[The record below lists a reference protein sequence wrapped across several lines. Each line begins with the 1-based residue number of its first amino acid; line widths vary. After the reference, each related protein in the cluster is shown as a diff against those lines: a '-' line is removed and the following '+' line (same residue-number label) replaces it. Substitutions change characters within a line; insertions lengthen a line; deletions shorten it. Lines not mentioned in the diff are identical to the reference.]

1 MLFLY
6 ITLLRVL
13 LGINLLNMETMPK
26 KIKKVID
33 EFQIELMD
41 MGYSQELRWTYGKVC
56 RLFGEWAD
64 DHAIDFM
71 SEDAIR
77 AYSLEKIG
85 CWDAALNL
93 PSKDRITLRALR
105 LLNNF
110 FKGEPFEGRTP
121 LKEHRFYTNLKD
133 HVHSYLRWC
142 DEEKGYRHST
152 IQYKFWILC
161 RYDNFLHDKILDLK
175 DVTMGLN
182 EEFFSSDACGNRTS
196 YKSTVREM
204 LQYMFGLNIIGKDLS
219 PYVLKEPKRSKHF
232 EIPTTYTIE
241 EIKSLLGA
249 IDRSTPKGKRDYLV
263 ILLAAEYGMRAS
275 DIVRLSLKHI
285 DWEHNTISFRQYK
298 TDVPVQYPLL
308 SSVGNSIIDYLRHGR
323 PTEVNDVI
331 IVSHDHV
338 TRGKLLTTAT
348 IHSIV
353 TAAFR
358 RSQIQGWQ
366 QKKHGPHSLR
376 FSLAS
381 NMLKLGIGFQVIST
395 ALGHSSTES
404 TKAYVKID
412 IDRLRECSLPVP
424 KLYSHWYT
432 DGKEEEK

>member
-1 MLFLY
+1 MK
-6 ITLLRVL
+6 
-13 LGINLLNMETMPK
+13 TMQK
-26 KIKKVID
+26 KIKKFID
-33 EFQIELMD
+33 EFQLELID

-56 RLFGEWAD
+56 RLFGEWVD
-64 DHAIDFM
+64 DYTIDSV
-71 SEDAIR
+71 SEETIR
-77 AYSLEKIG
+77 AYSLEKTG
-85 CWDAALNL
+85 CWEAAINL
-93 PSKDRITLRALR
+93 PNKDRITLRVLR
-105 LLNNF
+105 MLNNF

-121 LKEHRFYTNLKD
+121 LKEYRFYTILKD

-142 DEEKGYRHST
+142 EEEKGYRPTT
-152 IQYKFWILC
+152 IRYKYWILC
-161 RYDNFLHDKILDLK
+161 RYDNFLHDKMLDLK
-175 DVTMGLN
+175 DVTIELN
-182 EEFFSSDACGNRTS
+182 EEFFASDACGNRTS

-204 LQYMFGLNIIGKDLS
+204 LQYLFDFSILGKDLS
-219 PYVLKEPKRSKHF
+219 LYVLKEPTRSKHL
-232 EIPTTYTIE
+232 EIPTTYSAE

-263 ILLAAEYGMRAS
+263 VLLAAEYGMRAS

-285 DWEHNTISFRQYK
+285 DWERNTISFSQYK

-308 SSVGNSIIDYLRHGR
+308 SSVGNAIIDYLRHGR
-323 PTEVNDVI
+323 PSGANDVI
-331 IVSHDHV
+331 IVSHDNV
-338 TRGKLLTTAT
+338 TRGKLLSTPT

-381 NMLKLGIGFQVIST
+381 NMLKQGVSFQVISS

-404 TKAYVKID
+404 TKVYVKID

-424 KLYSHWYT
+424 KLHSRWYT
-432 DGKEEEK
+432 EGKEDAK

>member
-1 MLFLY
+1 MK
-6 ITLLRVL
+6 
-13 LGINLLNMETMPK
+13 TMPK

-33 EFQIELMD
+33 EFQLELID
-41 MGYSQELRWTYGKVC
+41 MGYSNNVRWRYGKVC
-56 RLFGEWAD
+56 RLFSQWAYRQS
-64 DHAIDFM
+64 IDRI
-71 SEDAIR
+71 SEKVIR
-77 AYSLEKIG
+77 TYTLEKTG
-85 CWDAALNL
+85 CWEAAINL
-93 PSKDRITLRALR
+93 PDKDRITLRALR
-105 LLNNF
+105 LLSNF
-110 FKGEPFEGRTP
+110 LNGEPFEGRTP
-121 LKEHRFYTNLKD
+121 LKEHQFYTILKD
-133 HVHSYLRWC
+133 HVHPYLRWC
-142 DEEKGYRHST
+142 EEEKGHRPTT

-161 RYDNFLHDKILDLK
+161 RYDNFLHDKMLDLK
-175 DVTMGLN
+175 DVTIGLN
-182 EEFFSSDACGNRTS
+182 EEFFASDVCGNRNS

-204 LQYMFGLNIIGKDLS
+204 YQYLFNFSILHKDLS
-219 PYVLKEPKRSKHF
+219 PYVLKEPRRSRRA
-232 EIPTTYTIE
+232 EIPTTYTTG

-263 ILLAAEYGMRAS
+263 VLLAAEYGMRAS

-285 DWEHNTISFRQYK
+285 DWERNTVSFSQYK

-308 SSVGNSIIDYLRHGR
+308 SSIGNAIIDYLRHGR
-323 PTEVNDVI
+323 PTVVNDVI
-331 IVSHDHV
+331 ILSHDHV
-338 TRGKLLTTAT
+338 TLGKLLSTAT

-381 NMLKLGIGFQVIST
+381 NMLKQEIGFQVIST

-404 TKAYVKID
+404 TKTYVKID

-424 KLYSHWYT
+424 SLNSYWYT
-432 DGKEEEK
+432 ERKEDAK

>member
-1 MLFLY
+1 
-6 ITLLRVL
+6 
-13 LGINLLNMETMPK
+13 MPK

-33 EFQIELMD
+33 EFQFELID
-41 MGYSQELRWTYGKVC
+41 MGYSQELRWKYGKVC
-56 RLFGEWAD
+56 RLFGEWAYYQS
-64 DHAIDFM
+64 IDRV
-71 SEDAIR
+71 SEEAIR
-77 AYSLEKIG
+77 AYALEKTG
-85 CWDAALNL
+85 RWEAAINL

-105 LLNNF
+105 LLNSF
-110 FKGEPFEGRTP
+110 FKGEAFEVRTP
-121 LKEHRFYTNLKD
+121 LQEHRFYTILKD
-133 HVHSYLRWC
+133 YVHPYLRWC
-142 DEEKGYRHST
+142 EEEKGYRPST
-152 IQYKFWILC
+152 IRDKFWILC
-161 RYDNFLHDKILDLK
+161 RYDNFLYDKMLDLEN
-175 DVTMGLN
+175 VTIGLN
-182 EEFFSSDACGNRTS
+182 EEFFASDACGNRTS

-204 LQYMFGLNIIGKDLS
+204 LQYLFDFSILDKDLS
-219 PYVLKEPKRSKHF
+219 PYVLKEPNRSKRL
-232 EIPTTYTIE
+232 EIPTTYTTD

-263 ILLAAEYGMRAS
+263 VLLAAEYGMRAS

-285 DWEHNTISFRQYK
+285 DWERNTVMFSQYK

-308 SSVGNSIIDYLRHGR
+308 SSVGNAVIDYLRHGR
-323 PTEVNDVI
+323 LTEVDDVI

-338 TRGKLLTTAT
+338 TRGKRLSTPT

-366 QKKHGPHSLR
+366 KKKHGPHSLR

-381 NMLKLGIGFQVIST
+381 NMLKQGIGFQVIST

-412 IDRLRECSLPVP
+412 INHLRECSLPVP
-424 KLYSHWYT
+424 NLNSYWYT
-432 DGKEEEK
+432 DGKEDAK

>member
-1 MLFLY
+1 MQ
-6 ITLLRVL
+6 
-13 LGINLLNMETMPK
+13 K

-33 EFQIELMD
+33 EFQLELTD
-41 MGYSQELRWTYGKVC
+41 MGYSQELCWTYGKVC

-64 DHAIDFM
+64 DHAIDCV
-71 SEDAIR
+71 SEVAIR

-85 CWDAALNL
+85 CWDAAINL

-105 LLNNF
+105 LLNSF
-110 FKGEPFEGRTP
+110 FKGEPFEVRIP
-121 LKEHRFYTNLKD
+121 LKEHRFYTILKD
-133 HVHSYLRWC
+133 HVHPYMLWC
-142 DEEKGYRHST
+142 EEEKGYRPST
-152 IQYKFWILC
+152 IQNKFWILC

-175 DVTMGLN
+175 DVTIGLN

-204 LQYMFGLNIIGKDLS
+204 LQYLFGFSILGNDLS
-219 PYVLKEPKRSKHF
+219 PYVLKEPKRSKHL
-232 EIPTTYTIE
+232 EIPTTYTTR

-249 IDRSTPKGKRDYLV
+249 IDRSTPKGKRDYLIV
-263 ILLAAEYGMRAS
+263 LLAAEYGMRAS
-275 DIVRLSLKHI
+275 DIVRLSIKHI
-285 DWEHNTISFRQYK
+285 DWERNTISFSQYK
-298 TDVPVQYPLL
+298 TDVHVQYPLL
-308 SSVGNSIIDYLRHGR
+308 SSVGNAIIDYLRHSR
-323 PTEVNDVI
+323 PTEVYDVI

-338 TRGKLLTTAT
+338 NRGKILSTAT

-381 NMLKLGIGFQVIST
+381 NMLKQGIGFQVIST

-424 KLYSHWYT
+424 KLNSYWYT
-432 DGKEEEK
+432 ERKEDAK

>member
-1 MLFLY
+1 MQ
-6 ITLLRVL
+6 
-13 LGINLLNMETMPK
+13 K

-33 EFQIELMD
+33 EFQLELID
-41 MGYSQELRWTYGKVC
+41 MGYNQGLRWTYGKVC

-64 DHAIDFM
+64 DHTIDCV
-71 SEDAIR
+71 SEKSIR
-77 AYSLEKIG
+77 DYSLEKIG
-85 CWDAALNL
+85 CWEAAINL
-93 PSKDRITLRALR
+93 PRKGRKTLRALR
-105 LLNNF
+105 MLNDF
-110 FKGEPFEGRTP
+110 SKGEPFEGRTP
-121 LKEHRFYTNLKD
+121 LKEYRFYTILKD
-133 HVHSYLRWC
+133 HVHQYLRWC
-142 DEEKGYRHST
+142 EEDKGYRPHT
-152 IQYKFWILC
+152 IQYKFSILC

-175 DVTMGLN
+175 DVTIGLN
-182 EEFFSSDACGNRTS
+182 EEFFASDACGNRPN
-196 YKSTVREM
+196 YKSTVKEM
-204 LQYMFGLNIIGKDLS
+204 LQYLYDFSILDKDLS
-219 PYVLKEPKRSKHF
+219 PFVLKEPKRSKHL
-232 EIPTTYTIE
+232 EIPTTYTTE

-263 ILLAAEYGMRAS
+263 VLLAAEYGMRAS

-285 DWEHNTISFRQYK
+285 DWERNTISFRQYK

-308 SSVGNSIIDYLRHGR
+308 SSVGNAIIDYLRHSR
-323 PTEVNDVI
+323 PAEVDDVI
-331 IVSHDHV
+331 ILSHENV
-338 TRGKLLTTAT
+338 TRGKILSTPT

-353 TAAFR
+353 TAAFL

-381 NMLKLGIGFQVIST
+381 NMLKQGIGFQVIST

-424 KLYSHWYT
+424 KLNSYWYT
-432 DGKEEEK
+432 EVKEDAK